1 MKSFWW
7 YVRGE
12 EKRVKD
18 VTVKYTNILRMARRV
33 GHGIPLQ
40 YSCLENPRDRGAW
53 QPVVHAVARSQKT
66 TGATEYACTMA
77 YHLYF

>member
-40 YSCLENPRDRGAW
+40 YSCLEIPG
-53 QPVVHAVARSQKT
+53 
-66 TGATEYACTMA
+66 TEEPGGLPSMGL
-77 YHLYF
+77 H

>member
-33 GHGIPLQ
+33 GHGILLQ

-53 QPVVHAVARSQKT
+53 WAAIYGVTESDT
-66 TGATEYACTMA
+66 TEVT
-77 YHLYF
+77 